1 MNFLTGLVRGF
12 DQLSGPIRATV
23 LVTVAGTLFT
33 LTMSAVRQVSPG
45 IHVFEVVLF
54 RSIFGVLFMLPW
66 IIRQGPVALRTSR
79 PGLLALRGA
88 IAFMVSV
95 FLFSA
100 ALLMPLADLTAVN
113 FTRPIL
119 TSIAAILFLGE
130 VVRLRRWTAI
140 IVGFIGTLVIIRPGF
155 QDINP
160 GVLFVLGAVAGQ
172 TWNSINIKRLTR
184 TEAPDTIVVYYALF
198 ILPLALVPALFVWTT
213 PDLTQLG
220 WLALIGLLGIL
231 TQRAITRAF
240 AATDTTVVMAVGFT
254 RLPIAA
260 VIGFVL
266 FSEVPEIWVWIGGT
280 LILVSSVYIAH
291 RESVAA
297 RESKNIEVNKTS

>member
-1 MNFLTGLVRGF
+1 M
-12 DQLSGPIRATV
+12 
-23 LVTVAGTLFT
+23 
-33 LTMSAVRQVSPG
+33 
-45 IHVFEVVLF
+45 
-54 RSIFGVLFMLPW
+54 
-66 IIRQGPVALRTSR
+66 
-79 PGLLALRGA
+79 
-88 IAFMVSV
+88 
-95 FLFSA
+95 
-100 ALLMPLADLTAVN
+100 
-113 FTRPIL
+113 
-119 TSIAAILFLGE
+119 
-130 VVRLRRWTAI
+130 RRWTAI
-140 IVGFIGTLVIIRPGF
+140 IVGFMGALVIIRPGF
-155 QDINP
+155 QDIDP

-260 VIGFVL
+260 AIGFIL
-266 FSEVPEIWVWIGGT
+266 FGEVPEIWVWIGGA
-280 LILVSSVYIAH
+280 LILASSVYIAH
-291 RESVAA
+291 REAVAA
-297 RESKNIEVNKTS
+297 RKSQNIDANTTG